1 MYFENPGKENTEKT
15 VELAIKCAKE
25 RGIKYIVVASNEGNT
40 ARLLKDCGMKV
51 VVVTH
56 AFGHKEPGMQEM
68 KEEVIQE
75 LKGYGFKI
83 YSGTH
88 VLSGAERGISKKF
101 GGVSPVEIIAQS
113 LRMLGQGVKV
123 GVEISTMV
131 LDAGLIPYGEDIITI
146 GGWKNGAD
154 TALIVRPAHASAIF
168 DTKIKEIICKP
179 H

>member
-15 VELAIKCAKE
+15 VELAVKCAKE
-25 RGIKYIVVASNEGNT
+25 RGIKHIVVASTEGNT
-40 ARLLKDCGMKV
+40 ARLLKDCGLDI

-56 AFGHKEPGMQEM
+56 TYGQKESGMQEM
-68 KEEVIQE
+68 KAEVIDE
-75 LKGYGFKI
+75 LKGYGFKV

-88 VLSGAERGISKKF
+88 ALSGSERGISKKF

-123 GVEISTMV
+123 GVEISVMA

-154 TALIVRPAHASAIF
+154 TAMIVRPAHANAIF
-168 DTKIKEIICKP
+168 DTNIKEIICKP

>member
-25 RGIKYIVVASNEGNT
+25 KGIKHIVVASNEGNT
-40 ARLLKDCGMKV
+40 ARLLKDCSMEV

-68 KEEVIQE
+68 KEEVMKE
-75 LKGYGFKI
+75 LEGYGFKI

-123 GVEISTMV
+123 GVEISTMA

-154 TALIVRPAHASAIF
+154 TALIVRPAYANAIF